1 MIIYLAGGFSIINVK
16 GREEELSKRYR
27 PWNRLTS
34 FYFPKERDIVVDNI
48 KKIKRTN
55 CHQHSNR
62 DEKQ

>member
-34 FYFPKERDIVVDNI
+34 FYWPKERDIVVENI
-48 KKIKRTN
+48 KKIKRP
-55 CHQHSNR
+55 
-62 DEKQ
+62 K

>member
-27 PWNRLTS
+27 LWNRLAS

-48 KKIKRTN
+48 KKIKRT
-55 CHQHSNR
+55 
-62 DEKQ
+62 K